1 MYDKLNR
8 FEQFLFDF
16 LSVGMVLFYSW
27 SAIFE
32 PAATQFHRGIYVII
46 TYVLV
51 FLIYKTKGRD
61 MNALDPIFL
70 LIMLFPAAAI
80 TSSLESVQAM
90 FSASQEN
97 IQVAFGGWF
106 NSIVYFFRFG
116 EGVYE
121 LAPGVTDITFP
132 AYSSEQIAAMA
143 ENWENGWHVLTINKL
158 AVYFTVIFTALA
170 AAAQYFWKNHAGR
183 VFDIIFMAYSLV
195 TVGYWINNFENIN
208 YRMGIETDLDKWMAM
223 VGVLIG
229 VELARRV
236 VGNVFVIIGCAM
248 LLFGMHGEHVPE
260 LIAHAGASF
269 PDLCTSIFYRSD
281 GVFGIM
287 ANVLATY
294 IILFVLF
301 GAFLERCGA
310 QKFFIDFPLAA
321 VGHKVGG
328 PAKVSVIASGL
339 FGSISG
345 SAIANTVSTGAFTIP
360 MMKKAGFKPHVA
372 GGIEPAASIGGMFMP
387 PIMGAGGFI
396 MAEMTG
402 LPYSHIML
410 VAIFPALMYFFSVFV
425 MVHFEARKDNVV
437 GERYKYSAMQ
447 IFKKEWLYTL
457 PLISITIFMLAGY
470 SPGYSA
476 IVGLATCIGLSFKDE
491 GEHIDPTILCVMAF
505 MVICPWLVK
514 LVGLMGGKEAVAT
527 VKPFMSGRILLLYGL
542 IAAAALFAYRRQT
555 VSGMKSELNQF
566 VVASREGTINSLKI
580 GATVG
585 VIGIII
591 GVLTYSGLVLTFAD
605 IVIELAHGSLVAT
618 ILLIAL
624 ASLILGMGVP
634 VTAAYLITAVVAVP
648 ALTHLGVNEVA
659 AHMIVYWLSQ
669 DSNITPPVCIAAFAG
684 ATIAKANMWKTAFTS
699 FKFAKFLYLAP
710 FLFAYVPA
718 FSLDASSMEIA
729 LWFAGIAAVVYAYA
743 WFLSGIWFSPLKRMF
758 GNATA

>member
-8 FEQFLFDF
+8 FEKFLFDF
-16 LSVGMVLFYSW
+16 LSVAMVLFYSW
-27 SAIFE
+27 SAVFE
-32 PAATQFHRGIYVII
+32 PAATQYHRGIYVII
-46 TYVLV
+46 TYILV
-51 FLIYKTKGRD
+51 FLLYKSRHLVSRIAD
-61 MNALDPIFL
+61 YL
-70 LIMLFPAAAI
+70 LMLA
-80 TSSLESVQAM
+80 
-90 FSASQEN
+90 
-97 IQVAFGGWF
+97 
-106 NSIVYFFRFG
+106 
-116 EGVYE
+116 
-121 LAPGVTDITFP
+121 
-132 AYSSEQIAAMA
+132 
-143 ENWENGWHVLTINKL
+143 
-158 AVYFTVIFTALA
+158 
-170 AAAQYFWKNHAGR
+170 
-183 VFDIIFMAYSLV
+183 SLV
-195 TVGYWINNFENIN
+195 SVGYWILNFEAIN
-208 YRMGIETDLDKWMAM
+208 YRTGIETGMDKWMAM
-223 VGVLIG
+223 IGVLLGI
-229 VELARRV
+229 ELARRV
-236 VGNVFVIIGCAM
+236 VGNIFVIIGVLM
-248 LLFGMHGEHVPE
+248 LLFGMYGAHMPE

-301 GAFLERCGA
+301 GAFLEKCGA
-310 QKFFIDFPLAA
+310 QRFFIDFPLAA

-410 VAIFPALMYFFSVFV
+410 VAIFPAIMYFFSVFV
-425 MVHFEARKDNVV
+425 MVHYEAKKNGIV
-437 GERYKYSAMQ
+437 GERYKVGAME
-447 IFKKEWLYTL
+447 ILCKEWLYTL
-457 PLISITIFMLAGY
+457 PLILITIFMLAGY

-476 IVGLATCIGLSFKDE
+476 IVGLAACIGLSFKDQ
-491 GEHIDPTILCVMAF
+491 GQRIDPTLLMVMAF
-505 MVICPWLVK
+505 MVLCPWAVK
-514 LVGLMGGKEAVAT
+514 LIGKGAGPEAAAAVR
-527 VKPFMSGRILLLYGL
+527 PFLSGRILLLYGL
-542 IAAAALFAYRRQT
+542 IAAAAVFAWRKQT
-555 VSGMKSELNQF
+555 LAGLKDELGGF
-566 VVASREGTINSLKI
+566 VAASRDGTINSLKI

-605 IVIELAHGSLVAT
+605 IVIELAHGNLVLT
-618 ILLIAL
+618 ILLVAL
-624 ASLILGMGVP
+624 ASLVLGMGVP

-684 ATIAKANMWKTAFTS
+684 ATIAGANMWRTAFTS

-710 FLFAYVPA
+710 FLFAYIPA
-718 FSLDASSMEIA
+718 FSLDASTRDI
-729 LWFAGIAAVVYAYA
+729 LIWFSLITVAVFAYA
-743 WFLSGIWFSPLKRMF
+743 WFLSFIWVNPLKRLL
-758 GNATA
+758 GLAPA